1 MEPIDTLKVINK
13 GHPVPSPVVV
23 SIATAKTLPYQG
35 KLVKIQNVTVKSDSC
50 GFGGFSI
57 WNGVG
62 TDTMSIEDFFDPGIE
77 PYTPDMNGP
86 YDPEI
91 GDAITYVQGPMVTER
106 YPGPSIEPRD
116 IKDICSSGLTGVEG
130 EVPRFVNALD
140 ANRPNPFN
148 PTTAIQFS
156 LERGSNVDLK
166 VYDTE
171 GREVRTLHS
180 GSLAAGP
187 HTVTWDGTNAAGK
200 DVSSGVYFYR
210 LKAGEY
216 ENTKKMMLIR

>member
-1 MEPIDTLKVINK
+1 MGVVDTILVKAKNV
-13 GHPVPSPVVV
+13 GTPAPALV
-23 SIATAKTLPYQG
+23 SLATALTEQYEG
-35 KLVKIQNVTVKSDSC
+35 KLVRIQGLTIKTDSI
-50 GFGGFSI
+50 GFGMFSV
-57 WNGVG
+57 WNGV
-62 TDTMSIEDFFDPGIE
+62 DTLGVDDVFYPGIW
-77 PYTPDMNGP
+77 PYLPNANGA
-86 YDPEI
+86 YDPAI
-91 GDAITYVQGPMVTER
+91 GDSITYIQGPMAYSYSNRVI
-106 YPGPSIEPRD
+106 YPRD
-116 IKDICSSGLTGVEG
+116 RNDICSTGLTAVDGGVPG
-130 EVPRFVNALD
+130 YVNALD